1 MAPARH
7 SCHDYF
13 MSGAGSKAN
22 FNFLEMRTQQGLLAL
37 APLCSGQLPEFGTRY
52 TFIVAHEPGIL
63 EDMSDAPVK
72 FMSRLPDQSD
82 CNAFSHPAE
91 SRRVHNE
98 RPGHK
103 MQNSVSYCKR

>member
-1 MAPARH
+1 
-7 SCHDYF
+7 

-22 FNFLEMRTQQGLLAL
+22 FNFLEMPTQQGLLAL
-37 APLCSGQLPEFGTRY
+37 APLCSGRLPEFGTRY
-52 TFIVAHEPGIL
+52 AFVLAHEPGIL

-72 FMSRLPDQSD
+72 FMSR
-82 CNAFSHPAE
+82 AFSHPAE

-103 MQNSVSYCKR
+103 IQNSVSYCKICHFFAL